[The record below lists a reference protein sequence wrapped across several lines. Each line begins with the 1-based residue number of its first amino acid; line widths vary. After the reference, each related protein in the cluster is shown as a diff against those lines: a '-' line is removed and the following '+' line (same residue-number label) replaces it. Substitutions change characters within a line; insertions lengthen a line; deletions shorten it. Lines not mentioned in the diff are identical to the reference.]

1 MIPENRKPSH
11 PGEILLEDFLR
22 PKQMTQV
29 ELARIM
35 KVPVQ
40 RVNTLI
46 GGKRNVSP
54 ETAILLSRVFETTP
68 VFWMNLQAHHDLY
81 LAEQKMK
88 PRAA

>member
-11 PGEILLEDFLR
+11 PGEILLEDFLK

-46 GGKRNVSP
+46 SGKRNVSP

-81 LAEQKMK
+81 LAELKMK